1 MARNSLAESSG
12 RVTARVPRPWLLLCC
27 VLVLVAASYLP
38 VLGAPFVWDDQHLID
53 RTPLVQTLHPLREYF
68 TQGFWQADDLAQGR
82 IYYRPL
88 TILSLALDHALHGN
102 SPGGFHLTNLVVHL
116 LSTALLFR
124 LLRVR
129 GSAGYVAALGTA
141 LWALHPRL
149 TEAVAWVSG
158 RTDVLAGFFVLCAL
172 LSQTRNSR
180 WSPSACALLLLMA
193 LMCKEVAL
201 AGVVAVLASEF
212 VAGGTLPAR
221 LWRMLP
227 TGTALAVYLALRQN
241 ATDVAQHGPTALH
254 QHFLP
259 VTASAG
265 HYLVMLLTPW
275 FPNLQIGRL
284 NQPTTSYGVLG
295 CLLLIGGSYWIFR
308 RGFRPSFR
316 LPQAQVAPLSLL
328 FVALALVLHLV
339 PISLNVLAADRF
351 LYVPLLGLS
360 LLLTPK
366 IAQNGAR
373 LVGAGCA
380 VLALSFALATFI
392 RSDVWSD
399 EVELWTRTY
408 RQNPDNQLTA
418 CAELGRLYARV
429 GLLAHA
435 FSIDE
440 GCSDTSY
447 NRRALNN
454 NAAAVLARSGRF
466 DAAIQEISAFRPES
480 GGEPVFGLNLALFRS
495 YLGDFAG
502 ARAELAHALS
512 VDPNYPDGLEFA
524 RKLPE
529 LERDRRRV
537 EALPKS
543 TPAAERAKSLAQVG
557 LTVQAL
563 DAWRECL
570 SGPQATRAQFE
581 EALWFALAQGD
592 PNTVEDFYRRYQLSF
607 ADAGNPELQVAYEAQ
622 GELTRRLLSAWP
634 RLGLTLRSLP
644 S

>member
-1 MARNSLAESSG
+1 M
-12 RVTARVPRPWLLLCC
+12 
-27 VLVLVAASYLP
+27 LVAASYLP
-38 VLGAPFVWDDQHLID
+38 VLGAPFVWDDQHLIE

-88 TILSLALDHALHGN
+88 TVLSLALDHAVHGN

-116 LSTALLFR
+116 CSTALLFR

-129 GSAGYVAALGTA
+129 GAAGYVAALGAA

-172 LSQTRNSR
+172 LSQTRPSR
-180 WSPSACALLLLMA
+180 WSRTSCAFWLLLA

-212 VAGGTLPAR
+212 AAGDTFPAR
-221 LWRMLP
+221 LRRMLP
-227 TGTALAVYLALRQN
+227 TGIALAVYLALRQN
-241 ATDVAQHGPTALH
+241 ATDVVQHQSTALH

-259 VTASAG
+259 LTASAG

-284 NQPTTSYGVLG
+284 NQPGTSYAIVG
-295 CLLLIGGSYWIFR
+295 CLLLGSGCYWLFR
-308 RGFRPSFR
+308 RGFQRER
-316 LPQAQVAPLSLL
+316 QQLAPLSLL
-328 FVALALVLHLV
+328 LVALALVMHVV

-351 LYVPLLGLS
+351 LYVPLLGLT
-360 LLLTPK
+360 LLLAPK
-366 IAQNGAR
+366 IEQNWAP
-373 LVGAGCA
+373 LVGASCA
-380 VLALSFALATFI
+380 LLALSFALATFI

-408 RQNPDNQLTA
+408 QQNPENQLTA
-418 CAELGRLYARV
+418 CAELGRLYARA

-466 DAAIQEISAFRPES
+466 EAAIQEIAPFRPEL
-480 GGEPVFGLNLALFRS
+480 GGEPVFGLNLALFHS

-502 ARAELAHALS
+502 ARAELARALS
-512 VDPNYPDGLEFA
+512 VDPNYADGLEFA
-524 RKLPE
+524 RKLPG
-529 LERDRRRV
+529 LERERRRV
-537 EALPKS
+537 DALPKS
-543 TPAAERAKSLAQVG
+543 TPPAERARSLAQVG

-570 SGPQATRAQFE
+570 VDPHATRAEFE
-581 EALWFALAQGD
+581 EALWFALAQGN
-592 PNTVEDFYRRYQLSF
+592 PKTVEDFHHRYQLGF
-607 ADAGNPELQVAYEAQ
+607 AQGGDPQLQVAYQAQ
-622 GELTRRLLSAWP
+622 GELAQRLLFAWP
-634 RLGLTLRSLP
+634 RLGLTLRTLP
-644 S
+644 G